1 MRGQRPSV
9 FPRGRRLPGSRSQRP
24 PSSLVWLYPEG
35 KGLGAATGALP
46 PCCLPCAIAMSVGA
60 GRGRAER
67 WERCWQ
73 GRIEA
78 PEIGRSAGCVAGK
91 VLARPVVGIGR
102 LGESEQVK
110 QVKVHPGECCRRS
123 QGVELLSDVFSE
135 PESHPDSMQC
145 RNKPREAL
153 ITRFCL
159 VLEFSGR
166 YRWKRPE
173 RQGTPYL
180 HM

>member
-9 FPRGRRLPGSRSQRP
+9 FPRGLRLPGSRSQWP
-24 PSSLVWLYPEG
+24 PSSLVWLYLEG
-35 KGLGAATGALP
+35 KGPGVAAGALP
-46 PCCLPCAIAMSVGA
+46 PCCLPCAIAMDMGA

-73 GRIEA
+73 ARNEA

-110 QVKVHPGECCRRS
+110 QPGECCQRA

-135 PESHPDSMQC
+135 PESHPDSTQC

-159 VLEFSGR
+159 VLGFSGR
-166 YRWKRPE
+166 YRWKRSE
-173 RQGTPYL
+173 RQGAPYL